1 MRTNREEVKVYDS
14 FASDLA
20 RGADILDRE
29 SFEIIIDSKRKA
41 FLKRLLV
48 GMSGLCLD
56 YGCGDGSFSRFIKEE
71 LKIEMVGVDASK
83 EMVKYASAKGSRKGV
98 SYLVADCHV
107 LPFKNGSF
115 DVVIGIGIFHH
126 LDLGTALF
134 ECNRILRRGGFLVV
148 FEPNSLCPLAF
159 VGRNLFKTR
168 IHTSGERTYTH
179 WTFVKEM
186 RMDASA
192 ENGFQVVDLRFLSF
206 LGFVFPFIF
215 ASRFGHAFAFLK
227 GCAVHL
233 KTVDRLFE
241 KIPITR
247 YLCWQFTV
255 VGVKQKLFMEK

>member
-1 MRTNREEVKVYDS
+1 MRTTREEVKAYDS
-14 FASDLA
+14 FALDLA
-20 RGADILDRE
+20 RGADIVDRE
-29 SFEIIIDSKRKA
+29 SYEVIIDSRRKE

-71 LKIEMVGVDASK
+71 LKVEVVGVDVSK
-83 EMVKYASAKGSRKGV
+83 GMVKYASAKGSRKGV

-115 DVVIGIGIFHH
+115 DVVIGMGIFHH
-126 LDLGTALF
+126 LNLGTALF
-134 ECNRILRRGGFLVV
+134 ECNKVLRRGGFLVV
-148 FEPNSLCPLAF
+148 FEPNSLGPLAF
-159 VGRNLFKTR
+159 IGRKLFKTR
-168 IHTSGERTYTH
+168 IHTPGERTYTH

-186 RMDASA
+186 RGRAKN
-192 ENGFQVVDLRFLSF
+192 EFQVVNLRFLSF

-227 GCAVHL
+227 GCGVHL
-233 KTVDRLFE
+233 KTVDQLFE

-247 YLCWQFTV
+247 YLCWQFMV
-255 VGVKQKLFMEK
+255 VGVKQKLLM